1 MGQIS
6 GMSGPSRQST
16 VQPLRH
22 SHTTVQQVDPPRVTS
37 GSGWSMTDMLT
48 PLRSAMRLAR
58 SHPALV
64 PLAAQLFGFADS
76 VGATEAL
83 TPLTLTLT
91 VSKAYAGGVNSS
103 LIGTTDYGLYPVE
116 CMLQAQT
123 IQGAGTKDGMVGGRP
138 VIFAMTGEL
147 PQDEVVETGVDLMRE
162 VPFAELC
169 GSPEDAQPLQE
180 VLAQQPGLGGKIID
194 FKRQDRPN
202 ARLALGDPDCSVV
215 FPNPVSFALGETK
228 DSDINTRHL
237 PWMTPAGTPGT
248 SLFSLMQRVAP
259 TLFVADQAIFDTG
272 LRATVHTTS
281 QDAIKYALETGH
293 VVVTVPLDDG
303 EPEWR
308 AVVFLPPLPGVLEAF
323 TPYLGDNA
331 NEATVLMPT
340 DEARQQFH
348 KDFPRGQGPGHLAD
362 LWLGQPS
369 QPPQPPLDPPSAGPH
384 GPHRREPSR
393 HSGDG
398 ASSST
403 ASAWPLSAGFAIGV
417 ALLGGGY
424 LLRAGRRDTVPPDRA
439 PARGASHRP
448 VRQEPQGKA
457 REEARTSG
465 EAAKLAL
472 NGGNPIGASRL
483 LRAML
488 ERPDTQG
495 VEQSMLRAF
504 GVDKALAIWNAL
516 HDAAQADGKA
526 ATELQALQAYKRL
539 MAPKKSAQSTVEPSS
554 DTPKPVQRQIIAVRQ
569 DPAKVFDH
577 AWAEL
582 RGQGT
587 KARMEVTAMLGA
599 HAAAELAQDFPA
611 QASARLRAVLR
622 TEPDPAAARR
632 LLQAFGVGFQD
643 IMEKLALAAEEN
655 PRNHAMAKELA
666 ALRKFEAFESLANP
680 STEDYLGDE
689 KGWRGPDRQLDPDA
703 PRSTAGTQ
711 LVPTEDGPAEPATLA
726 QTFSHVRSKLD
737 SKALDG
743 VAEFKS
749 GAWHL
754 YVPGVKYPHLHL
766 TENFATLSRGV
777 DRHSFLFG
785 PGGVY
790 RPATMPAA
798 QSALRD
804 DGSLEVLRFI
814 EGRPTP

>member
-1 MGQIS
+1 MSQIS
-6 GMSGPSRQST
+6 GTSGPSWPGT
-16 VQPLRH
+16 VPPRRDSQTAAQP
-22 SHTTVQQVDPPRVTS
+22 VEPPRVTPR
-37 GSGWSMTDMLT
+37 SGWSMTDMFT
-48 PLRSAMRLAR
+48 PLRSAMRLVKA
-58 SHPALV
+58 HPALV

-76 VGATEAL
+76 AGATEAL

-138 VIFAMTGEL
+138 VIFAMTGQL
-147 PQDEVVETGVDLMRE
+147 SQDEVVETGADLMRK
-162 VPFAELC
+162 VHFADLC
-169 GSPEDAQPLQE
+169 GSPEEAQPLQE
-180 VLAQQPGLGGKIID
+180 VLAQQPGLGVKVID
-194 FKRQDRPN
+194 FQRQDRPN

-228 DSDINTRHL
+228 DWDINARYL

-293 VVVTVPLDDG
+293 VVVTVPLDEG

-340 DEARQQFH
+340 DKARQQFQ
-348 KDFPRGQGPGHLAD
+348 KDFPQGQDTGHLAD
-362 LWLGQPS
+362 LWLGRPA
-369 QPPQPPLDPPSAGPH
+369 QPPLALPSADPH

-403 ASAWPLSAGFAIGV
+403 ASEWALPTGFAIGV

-424 LLRAGRRDTVPPDRA
+424 LLRSGRRDMAPPHRTH
-439 PARGASHRP
+439 ARGTTP
-448 VRQEPQGKA
+448 VPAQQEPPRKL

-465 EAAKLAL
+465 ETAKLAL

-483 LRAML
+483 LRAVL
-488 ERPDTQG
+488 ERPDAQG
-495 VEQSMLRAF
+495 AEQSMLRAF
-504 GVDKALAIWNAL
+504 GPGTAMAIWNAL
-516 HDAAQADGKA
+516 QEAAQADGKA
-526 ATELQALQAYKRL
+526 ATELEALQVHKRL
-539 MAPKKSAQSTVEPSS
+539 MEPKMSAGTMIEPSS
-554 DTPKPVQRQIIAVRQ
+554 DTPKPVQRQVTAIRQ

-582 RGQGT
+582 RGQDT
-587 KARMEVTAMLGA
+587 KTRMEATAMLGSY
-599 HAAAELAQDFPA
+599 AAAELAQGFPA
-611 QASARLRAVLR
+611 QASARLRAVMR
-622 TEPDPAAARR
+622 AEAAPAVARR
-632 LLQAFGVGFQD
+632 LLQVFGVGFQD
-643 IMEKLALAAEEN
+643 IIEKLALAAEEN
-655 PRNHAMAKELA
+655 PGDHAVARELA
-666 ALRKFEAFESLANP
+666 ALRKFDAFEALVNP
-680 STEDYLGDE
+680 STADYLGDE
-689 KGWRGPDRQLDPDA
+689 KGLRGPDRQLSPDA
-703 PRSTAGTQ
+703 PRSPALEQ
-711 LVPTEDGPAEPATLA
+711 LALRDESTAEPATLA
-726 QTFSHVRSKLD
+726 ETFSHVRSKLE
-737 SKALDG
+737 SKALSG
-743 VAEFKS
+743 ISEFKG

-754 YVPGVKYPHLHL
+754 YIPGVKYPHLHL
-766 TENFATLSRGV
+766 TEDFATLSRGE
-777 DRHSFLFG
+777 DRHSFLFEH
-785 PGGVY
+785 GGVY

-804 DGSLEVLRFI
+804 DDSLEVLRFI
-814 EGRPTP
+814 EGRPTTP